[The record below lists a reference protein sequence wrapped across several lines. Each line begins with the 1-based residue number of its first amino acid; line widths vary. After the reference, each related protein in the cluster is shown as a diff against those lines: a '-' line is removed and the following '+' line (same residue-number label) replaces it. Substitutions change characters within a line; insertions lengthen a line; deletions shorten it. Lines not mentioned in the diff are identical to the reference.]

1 MNFEFQST
9 GKSTLN
15 GLRGIGKKADSS
27 ATQHA
32 KGQEKSAQ
40 FRDLLD
46 RSKQDIR
53 QADTQLEKARG
64 NPKEIDSTTHS
75 NRRENKQAVTD
86 RLEARSKERPSGE
99 AVTEEA
105 KREGKQLSDP
115 LLTLELSQMIS
126 MQNLQGGVDP
136 SLAGL
141 DLRLDLKLGQGEMTI
156 PEVLTNQEQV
166 IQLAEI
172 SGQWQTTPEL
182 EILPEFNEMGD
193 AKFQVLNQ
201 NLAMTEN
208 LDAAALP
215 GLSGIIESELVTSKD
230 ITKDISNQ
238 INDTP
243 ELIGQTKAEVLPKL
257 SATTEA
263 ELATVKDISNQVNGV
278 QEEVSQTNKV
288 ADSRSQET
296 DEIIQSNGNN
306 TGTGKSDSLVNE
318 MGNADSTE
326 EGSTQQTKIENL
338 QKNPINQ
345 TENQSPGERGLQ
357 DLNLRGIT
365 TNTGSEVQQSNK
377 VELAHQVEQKILH
390 NFEPNK
396 PMTLQMT
403 LSPDNLGDIDIKLSY
418 NQGKLIIDIMAAS
431 LETQKLLGNQINNLV
446 RSLALQNVKVETVNV
461 NTPVE
466 ATENGESMSSLLNDG
481 SQFSQQHHNTP
492 LKEHYSSKGSIR
504 NNPFNN
510 ETEDSNDELISLA
523 QNLQY
528 QGQRRINYLV

>member
-1 MNFEFQST
+1 MIFDYQSA

-15 GLRGIGKKADSS
+15 GLRGINTKTEST
-27 ATQHA
+27 ATQHT

-46 RSKQDIR
+46 RSKHDIKQSDR
-53 QADTQLEKARG
+53 QLEKVRENRNETGQTAER
-64 NPKEIDSTTHS
+64 I
-75 NRRENKQAVTD
+75 RRENKQAVSD
-86 RLEARSKERPSGE
+86 GHEARSKEHPSGE
-99 AVTEEA
+99 AVTE
-105 KREGKQLSDP
+105 KPRRGSQQLKDS
-115 LLTLELSQMIS
+115 LATMEQSQMIN
-126 MQNLQGGVDP
+126 MQILQGGVDP

-141 DLRLDLKLGQGEMTI
+141 DLRLGQAEMTI
-156 PEVLTNQEQV
+156 PQALTNQEQV
-166 IQLAEI
+166 TQLMEV
-172 SGQWQTTPEL
+172 SGQPQTTPEL
-182 EILPEFNEMGD
+182 EILTEFNEMGD
-193 AKFQVLNQ
+193 VKFQVLSQNQ
-201 NLAMTEN
+201 
-208 LDAAALP
+208 DAEVLP
-215 GLSGIIESELVTSKD
+215 GLSGTTESE
-230 ITKDISNQ
+230 
-238 INDTP
+238 
-243 ELIGQTKAEVLPKL
+243 
-257 SATTEA
+257 SATIKE
-263 ELATVKDISNQVNGV
+263 ISNQVNNG
-278 QEEVSQTNKV
+278 QAPISQINKA
-288 ADSRSQET
+288 ADSRSQAT
-296 DEIIQSNGNN
+296 DEMIYSNGNN
-306 TGTGKSDSLVNE
+306 AGAGKSDSLVSA
-318 MGNADSTE
+318 MGDADSTE
-326 EGSTQQTKIENL
+326 EGSTQQTKTENF
-338 QKNPINQ
+338 QENPINQ
-345 TENQSPGERGLQ
+345 TENQKPGERGLQ
-357 DLNLRGIT
+357 DVGLTGIMA
-365 TNTGSEVQQSNK
+365 NKGSEVQQNNK
-377 VELAHQVEQKILH
+377 VELAQQVEQKILH

>member
-64 NPKEIDSTTHS
+64 NPKETDSTTHS

-99 AVTEEA
+99 AVTEDA

-215 GLSGIIESELVTSKD
+215 GLSGTTESELAAIKVMSK
-230 ITKDISNQ
+230 
-238 INDTP
+238 
-243 ELIGQTKAEVLPKL
+243 
-257 SATTEA
+257 
-263 ELATVKDISNQVNGV
+263 QVNGV

-345 TENQSPGERGLQ
+345 TEPQSPGERGLQ

-365 TNTGSEVQQSNK
+365 ANTGAEVQQNNK

-431 LETQKLLGNQINNLV
+431 LETQKLLGDQINHLV
-446 RSLALQNVKVETVNV
+446 RGLALQNVKVETVNL

-481 SQFSQQHHNTP
+481 SQFSHHQHNSP
-492 LKEHYSSKGSIR
+492 LKEHYLGKGSLH
-504 NNPFNN
+504 NNRFNN
-510 ETEDSNDELISLA
+510 ELEDSNDELISLA